1 MKQQLFL
8 GFALALFGMQNI
20 VAAEYAGGN
29 GTYESPYLIET
40 PEQLDAIRNIIWA
53 DVKENP
59 PYFRLENDL
68 DLSGFENWTPL
79 SMGNEDNTGG
89 CYIHFDGNGHIIR
102 NMHSAV
108 DKYSSLFGI
117 LKGSCKNL
125 GLVDVDVAA
134 TGSGAGAFA
143 GYLGLRN
150 PTGIYD
156 TGTIER
162 NLRRTSKRF

>member
-79 SMGNEDNTGG
+79 SMGNETITGAVNFNLIGMGITLRIWNRSLDN
-89 CYIHFDGNGHIIR
+89 IPI
-102 NMHSAV
+102 A
-108 DKYSSLFGI
+108 LA
-117 LKGSCKNL
+117 L
-125 GLVDVDVAA
+125 
-134 TGSGAGAFA
+134 
-143 GYLGLRN
+143 
-150 PTGIYD
+150 
-156 TGTIER
+156 
-162 NLRRTSKRF
+162 